1 MSAALHDRRCI
12 VYGAEAGQGPALV
25 RALREAGAQV
35 AITSATTDG
44 AALFALKRLA
54 GPGGAAQAVDLT
66 NPTNVRVA
74 TRKLAKQLGGL
85 DVAVV
90 AVAAGGAALL
100 EVAAREL
107 ARSPRPRL
115 FLLGETGA
123 AGACAADGPD
133 LRGVPLEALSDP
145 DPVAQLVALLEAG
158 GER

>member
-1 MSAALHDRRCI
+1 MGAALHDRRCI
-12 VYGAEAGQGPALV
+12 VYGAEAGHGPPLV
-25 RALREAGAQV
+25 RALRAAGAQV

-54 GPGGAAQAVDLT
+54 GPGGGAQAVDLT

-90 AVAAGGAALL
+90 AAAAGGSALL

-107 ARSPRPRL
+107 ARSARPRL
-115 FLLGETGA
+115 FVVGEATGV
-123 AGACAADGPD
+123 ADGPD
-133 LRGVPLEALSDP
+133 LRGVPLHTLSGP
-145 DPVAQLVALLEAG
+145 DPVAELLALLQD
-158 GER
+158 ERAR

>member
-1 MSAALHDRRCI
+1 MGAALQDRRCI
-12 VYGAEAGQGPALV
+12 VYGAEAGHGPALV

-66 NPTNVRVA
+66 NPTNIRVA

-90 AVAAGGAALL
+90 AGAVGGPALL
-100 EVAAREL
+100 DIAAREL
-107 ARSPRPRL
+107 RRADRPRL
-115 FLLGETGA
+115 IVVGA
-123 AGACAADGPD
+123 AAEAATADPVRD
-133 LRGVPLEALSDP
+133 IPLHAIGGP
-145 DPVAQLVALLEAG
+145 DPVAELLGVLQDDGA
-158 GER
+158 R

>member
-1 MSAALHDRRCI
+1 MGAALHDRRCI
-12 VYGAEAGQGPALV
+12 VYGAEAGHGPALV

-66 NPTNVRVA
+66 NPTNIRVA

-90 AVAAGGAALL
+90 AVAAGGPALL
-100 EVAAREL
+100 DIAAREL
-107 ARSPRPRL
+107 RRADRPRL
-115 FLLGETGA
+115 IVVGA
-123 AGACAADGPD
+123 AAEAAPPD
-133 LRGVPLEALSDP
+133 PVREVPLHAIGGP
-145 DPVAQLVALLEAG
+145 DPVAELLVLLQDD

>member
-1 MSAALHDRRCI
+1 MGAALHDRRCI
-12 VYGAEAGQGPALV
+12 VYGAEVGHGPALV

-66 NPTNVRVA
+66 NPTNIRVA

-90 AVAAGGAALL
+90 AVAAGGPALL
-100 EVAAREL
+100 DIAAREL
-107 ARSPRPRL
+107 RRAERPRL
-115 FLLGETGA
+115 IVVGA
-123 AGACAADGPD
+123 AAAAAPADPV
-133 LRGVPLEALSDP
+133 RAVPLHAIGGP
-145 DPVAQLVALLEAG
+145 DPVAELLALLQDD

>member
-1 MSAALHDRRCI
+1 MGAALHDRRCI
-12 VYGAEAGQGPALV
+12 VYGAETGHGPALV

-66 NPTNVRVA
+66 NPTNIRVA

-90 AVAAGGAALL
+90 AVAAGGPALL
-100 EVAAREL
+100 DIAAREL
-107 ARSPRPRL
+107 RRAERPRL
-115 FLLGETGA
+115 IVVGA
-123 AGACAADGPD
+123 AAEAAPADPV
-133 LRGVPLEALSDP
+133 REVPLHAIGGP
-145 DPVAQLVALLEAG
+145 DPVAELLVLLQDD

>member
-1 MSAALHDRRCI
+1 MGAALQDRRCI
-12 VYGAEAGQGPALV
+12 VYGAEAGHGPALV

-54 GPGGAAQAVDLT
+54 GPGGAAQAVDLS
-66 NPTNVRVA
+66 NPTNIRVA

-90 AVAAGGAALL
+90 VGAAGGPALL
-100 EVAAREL
+100 DIAAREL
-107 ARSPRPRL
+107 RRAARPRL
-115 FLLGETGA
+115 IVVGDA
-123 AGACAADGPD
+123 AAADPAD
-133 LRGVPLEALSDP
+133 PVREVPLHAIGGP
-145 DPVAQLVALLEAG
+145 DPVAELLALLQDD